1 MANVRVAVRVR
12 PLSKRETKEGGRII
26 VEVDG
31 KVAKIRKLKVNSR
44 PDGFGDSREK
54 VVAFGFDYCYWSV
67 NPEDPQYASQDVV
80 FRDLGAEVLSGATKG
95 YNICLFAY
103 GQTGS
108 GKTYTMLGTPAS
120 LGLTPRICEG
130 LFIREEDYASLP
142 SSCRIKV
149 SFLEIY
155 NERVRDLLK
164 QSDQRKSYTLRIRE
178 HPETGPYVQ
187 GLSQH
192 LVTSYKQVIQLLE
205 EGIANRITAATHVH
219 ETSSR
224 SHAIF
229 TIHYTQAI
237 LENNLPSEIASKIN
251 LVDLAGSERA
261 DPNYCKDRITEGAN
275 INKSL
280 VTLGI
285 VISTLAQNSQV
296 FSGCQSLSFAASS
309 SGASGGGR
317 PPRRQSYIPY
327 RDSVLTWLLKDS
339 LGGNSRTI
347 MVATVS
353 PAHTSYNETMS
364 TLRYAS
370 NAKNIINKPRVNED
384 ANIKL
389 IRELREEIER
399 LKAMLLSFELRNFH
413 WLHSESDENLKELVI
428 QSEVKIDQLTKD
440 WAEKWNDWQALMEHY
455 SVDINRRRAGVVID
469 SNLPHLMALEDDVL
483 STGVV
488 LYHLKEGTTKIGR
501 IDSDQEQDIVLQ
513 GQWIERDH
521 CTITSACGVVV
532 LRPVQGARCTVN
544 GREVTA
550 SCRLTQGAVIT
561 LGKARKFRFNHP
573 AEAAVLRQRR
583 QVSAA
588 VGEPV
593 GGSDSLEWLDLDGDV
608 TASRLGLCPLLWKQR
623 TALEEQCGED
633 HQLLKCGATSHR
645 AQTRQQRCYV
655 ETLRQQILAGRRR
668 AEKEL
673 ELGQARFSQ
682 QVKGGQQWLLRET
695 WLSGLQQQQQ
705 QQEDRGPEKEREA
718 SVADLETRSSPRVR
732 SRKQLPRTH
741 ALWATGRNIR
751 RRKIPLQLARVI
763 KKQRVLEAQRR
774 AEQLWAPCRLQDDG
788 TQESSCQ
795 IPRSG
800 ATVPGPHRRNKPA
813 SCSVLS
819 LRKLCSQRLPQL
831 PSVFWKWDLS
841 TMLPPMPDPTHQ
853 ALVKAPSEAQFP
865 KAASYLPRTARLHKN
880 RIRFSGQQQF
890 FATRGAL
897 ARKVAPTPGTRIT
910 VSPQSVEMERV
921 GKPSEIVAQGLAS
934 LSQSVNK
941 LKPRNEPKTHTPTM
955 TRKMKELAN
964 PEHAKAEWQKEENL
978 GTHKP
983 DKGGS
988 LCPHGPKQAAGRGKA
1003 AKPYRAESKPSF
1015 PSRASKRHQKIL
1027 VARVKDI
1034 ARTSSHL
1041 LHGRLSKRQHGAAD
1055 PDTVA
1060 PLTDS
1065 SPAVDNA
1072 REKDNGFSDTDSSYS
1087 ADSLSC
1093 VCAKALTAPLKAEDP
1108 QGNKW
1113 NLPGIE
1119 NSESDDSQISED
1131 SLAEKEYQGSKDSPR
1146 NNQPTNDHG
1155 HPRTRTKA
1163 TGRDFTMVSSDSGLL
1178 AQSQRSFSLD
1188 SLIDAEEELGED
1200 EQKEPLLA
1208 SANEMPTE
1216 TFWRLQNSS
1225 LPVLEQEAMCRLGPI
1240 NHQTGARLG
1249 TILPVSSSFRR
1260 DPQFQP
1266 RCEQPES
1273 EVEASYSE
1281 RANSLQGVQVSR
1293 ESPLVSM
1300 DSWFSC
1306 DSKIS
1311 PNSPQEIVGSLCP
1324 SPDAQEVQPCGGE
1337 RPGYWLNIEELKSS
1351 GTGTVF
1357 PRSSTLSQGSTDQP
1371 CDVRN
1376 VYTTSTSDTSKLA
1389 LWGGQKLLQTRAEG
1403 IFQDRDIPDVTQQG
1417 NSEAS
1422 QNSSVSSVLA
1432 ASAASFTY
1440 VGSTSERDWAALQ
1453 QKYLLELSH
1462 PVFEA
1467 IGEPRA
1473 ALPCLGEDSASL
1485 AEASG
1490 TGGDTVLAT
1499 GSGVSSDLNCGSFP
1513 IHPSKIRHLRAEKE
1527 QDSLNTK
1534 LESTSDFFSTSEK
1547 EVSYNE
1553 TYSADLESLASGS
1566 TKAQVFATENKI
1578 PNCTTE
1584 AYEVTQNHLKE
1595 CFQASRKSG
1604 LMASSHGYFF
1614 RKNVCRNH
1622 LTIATKADHW
1632 SHSWTP
1638 LRTTSVVQS
1647 EQFSQGSHSFL
1658 QAEKAGRQESAQEVV
1673 ARQTD
1678 VSFAFSSGPEL
1689 VLHSAPWTPLPSS
1702 LQPPPL
1708 ETFYVTKSRD
1718 ALTET
1723 ALETPAY
1730 REVRAPSPPP
1740 REAWGLGR
1748 DRQALRNAYSGNN
1761 LPVLLQKQCPKMA
1774 AAWQGVAE
1782 KPVDLNAREV
1792 IRELAKCPGNSQEES
1807 SNANSVYFFVAEDRH
1822 AIPSSSTGEREYENQ
1837 VGIFYHEGEEAAAQS
1852 CGDGSSGSSGSGKPL
1867 LLICESETGEEEQ
1880 GQTSVPRQAQG
1891 QDRSRQLSSGARI
1904 DFIYKT
1910 TRLELKKGRPGESG
1924 DSFESRM
1931 LHYRGNSPV
1940 IAGPDESLPRKW
1952 EGENETGLLGKTL
1965 HPEDSTEEMKL
1976 RGTECIYDRCQ
1987 SATCSQERN
1996 PSAYKG
2002 PGQEMLNPKEEPSG
2016 KGRKKR
2022 ISNADEMARLIRSV
2036 MQLEDS
2042 ILEIGSK
2049 QNKQLHASHTPGV
2062 SEEFVFQDQEKA
2074 DHVLRTG
2081 GPGNPWTFEDQP
2093 PSPRQTGDV
2102 IFSDNEAGDV
2112 DMNSSAGNDPQA
2124 QKTTVNPFKSWEHV
2138 QESKLVR
2145 EHTHPAELDPPT
2157 RDTCD
2162 SSGTCPAHKESTNT
2176 CCHPRRMTALAKAVP
2191 LQPGPQR
2198 SPESVK
2204 PVKAS
2209 VSPSEQLWGLGK
2221 ELKTVADFRESQ
2233 ISSHMS
2239 RSKQEEPKAQDRVEV
2254 MAMQR
2259 GGNLQEESKMVSL
2272 VQKLAGPCR
2281 LCMGTFFSPETVCPL
2296 LSQTDFTSAPTHQ
2309 GLSNTL
2315 SLISPRL
2322 PRHHLHTPATVGA
2335 SLDMLDLTTLDIHD
2349 TPLVPG
2355 HQDRNGETRIHSP
2368 EGDGRGGSSV
2378 EITACCRSAVSMAM
2392 GSLGQSGAPEI
2403 IPLGTEDKVSASVSP
2418 QDQEGNLRATSMG
2431 LNAREGL
2438 DSETEAPVQKELR
2451 TSTLNRVSRLLEKR
2465 VHFPLEDDNDQG
2477 RKARQKAG
2485 KEAEDTELSSD
2496 VFPAPASLPR
2506 VPNPEPR
2513 LLEPSVHASMCL
2525 AILEEIR
2532 QAKAQRKPLSDF
2544 VAEQT
2549 ALPYHEA
2556 LPDSPSGATGG
2567 PHQKQTDHLV
2577 SGRTGSEDET
2587 QGFCVSSPSADERQ
2601 GQTTPTAAGKFHPL
2615 LNTHSDTGW
2624 RHPSQASSPAA
2635 PAASARELKRL
2646 LGAGTPCVGQSSSER
2661 GKKKPG
2667 ARAPTSADPLA
2678 SGSFLSSTA
2687 VEGNEEE
2694 APEKVAV
2701 ALPSQAPCDGSGVIL
2716 RRQSRLAAWETV
2728 EGMPPGSQ
2736 GSSPE
2741 RQEPRTVDCAYG
2753 GLSGNLLGTVRGGQT
2768 AHLVNQSVSCDTQN
2782 SAGLLGPKQ
2791 GHVQYPESS
2800 PGLEGRAS
2808 PKEHPVLPGALRRA
2822 ELEAPTQQCVEPRE
2836 YIGSGLTQAFMAG
2849 KKHPKPP
2856 LLPDQRPSPGPGG
2869 VREEA
2874 PRRYPKGTLD
2884 RLVFS
2889 GSTGRSRTL
2898 SSPKGPEE
2906 SRSLCRQLCNAQ
2918 PVAVLVCASPSSS
2931 SLCYRDGDPGRRTSK
2946 AGLRT
2951 IHPPCALR
2959 SRACEMDEKGQN
2971 SYRESEVL
2979 LAHGLEPKS
2988 MNMELRPAG
2997 SSPLEP
3003 STTTATLRP
3012 ARGDGSPSVPEVR
3025 TGSFSRTAADG
3036 SSRSMRDP
3044 EKKLAEKKGP
3054 VELSTAQ
3061 FPEPPGK
3068 FQDNSVGSQN
3078 TQVSHSIPAPTTW
3091 GPHPLSVSEDSVS
3104 ELVEEPHN
3112 GCLESTARCLSEKTQ
3127 LSIEA
3132 GDQSFL
3138 NPQVK
3143 FVTRLELVCSPRVES
3158 PWEEEEQQRDQAL
3171 GSGESP
3177 TPPGDGGSDGCQIR
3191 ETARKEV
3198 AVTESPVSSLFSPNL
3213 GQSETLEPAAHHRC
3227 SLPVIAV
3234 FSGHKHS
3241 KSSPRPQFSVVSS
3254 SRSLQELNLSVE
3266 PSSSVDQDTQE
3277 VNRLLNPHLGGCF
3290 SEKSVARTSLKA
3302 EHRDQKSPSSVA
3314 DSPADHR
3321 PLAPPTLPFPTSTAS
3336 CMPTVTSW
3344 MSGTLEQAQQG
3355 KAEKLSVQVRPG
3367 NWHSEVN
3374 KGMLHSG
3381 SSEINP
3387 CVLPQCPEGPVCIG
3401 WKQYVLGSVIDGSC
3415 SQKSQ
3420 GLTSSNVA
3428 QCSSVDNGSED
3439 QDSSS
3444 HSHLCPCAK
3453 TLALLGSQNSTENAQ
3468 GSDEACK
3475 AWSSSFDVGE
3485 PHVPTGPAAA
3495 PATLDPDERPQFK
3508 DLPDKAGCLRHE
3520 RPLAEGSAVGPV
3532 DETLLLC
3539 TPEAGCPGGQAGVN
3553 TFEQSTQT
3561 VGCRCP
3567 WSRADLTSAQPGASA
3582 VSASDLSAWTRMHN
3596 LSLHLSQLLHST
3608 SELLRSL
3615 SQPSVTNRQH
3625 DAKKD
3630 PLEKPS
3636 QAPMMDGSTQTT
3648 LDKGSQTDLALP
3660 ALCLQVQEAKL
3671 KETNMILDV
3680 LGSEVSTVFP
3690 ERRDVSGPL
3699 QEEGTGETSGPP
3711 DLQEESTHERPQSP
3725 PGPSSH
3731 LRFQKAPLGQD
3742 LPSASSSGPLDASL
3756 PPSAQPKGSCV
3767 VVRSPSLVISQLP
3780 GLFPSTSES
3789 TGEPGVQTL
3798 SPVNALLVDRAS
3810 SPILTLSASTQELGL
3825 RLGSLAATAPPAP
3838 LLESHQRL
3846 GSSPDLPVGAPRPP
3860 IDNYFQPADE
3870 SGGLQRVEAPGEG
3883 TSSLERSEGRLFLE
3897 SNSLCSSQ
3905 QSSKLQVGF
3914 LEQPPQQLQPPTAI
3928 RIPSRL
3934 PAPPPR
3940 HESQRWA
3947 VHFVPE
3953 AVASPEHGPLSDTG
3967 PNQWQS
3973 RPGSGG
3979 EAPTPLVEL
3988 HPTPAAISSC
3998 GGLQHLSSCPVSV
4011 LRGPVGL
4018 QGPALGPLPVC
4029 QPEEL
4034 LHPSSQMCVALEPQH
4049 HNLGD
4054 LPVHNKFSNWCGVQD
4069 GSPGGLG
4076 AAEDLGASCDL
4087 SSGEQGQGPPQPPD
4101 DRSQTPEWSQRE
4113 QIPLQVGTQSV
4124 SLSVE
4129 LTEAKLHHGF
4139 GEADALLQVLQ
4150 SGSGEALAPDGPV
4163 TSTWEKLHARQK
4175 ETIDTL
4181 RRERANRL
4189 QSFRRAW
4196 SLSPQKQLSL
4206 LPSRGLP
4213 PQDLDLPSRRREYL
4227 QRLRKDVVETTR
4239 SPESASRAA
4248 HLPSDIELMLQEYQR
4263 AREEA
4268 KVEIA
4273 RARARLRERT
4283 EQEKLR
4289 IRQQIVSQLLREEVK
4304 LHTQANSSSLCS
4316 SSNGSVSSGMTSGY
4330 NSSPALAGQLQS
4342 PESVGD
4348 MNLSDSR
4355 DAWLEDGR
4363 GRSAERSS
4371 HLHLATSA
4379 WKGSAYSH
4387 RPPQGTCCC
4396 SPTRLPSPATC
4407 FSSSYQDLAKHVVDT
4422 SMADVMAAC
4431 SGNLHSLF
4439 SRQAAAGWNYQG
4451 EEQEVQLYYKVF
4463 SSTRHGF
4470 LGAGVVSQPLSHVWA
4485 AVSDPTL
4492 WPLFHKPIQT
4502 ARLFQRVTN
4511 SINLVYLVCNT
4522 TTCALKQPRDFCCV
4536 CVEAKEVPALV
4547 VVKLSREE
4555 LGRTCGEKL
4564 PVASG
4569 PLGEGLPPAMLTCTG
4584 AASWDVCITWAEL
4597 TCVSVPR
4604 GPCLSW
4610 QPSQYMTP
4618 PCQGPA
4624 KIWSEEKY
4632 YPAPGS
4638 CSLSPCKGRV
4648 SPESSTWPRW
4658 SLALL
4663 ASRLSC

>member
-44 PDGFGDSREK
+44 PDGFGDSQEK

-178 HPETGPYVQ
+178 HPEMGPYVQ

-296 FSGCQSLSFAASS
+296 FSGCQSLSYAASS
-309 SGASGGGR
+309 SGTSGGGR

-413 WLHSESDENLKELVI
+413 WLHSENDGNLKELVS

-561 LGKARKFRFNHP
+561 LGKALKFRFNHP

-593 GGSDSLEWLDLDGDV
+593 GGSDSLEWLDLDGDA

-623 TALEEQCGED
+623 TALEEQCSED

-645 AQTRQQRCYV
+645 AQTQQQRCHV
-655 ETLRQQILAGRRR
+655 ENLRQQILAGRRR
-668 AEKEL
+668 AEKAL
-673 ELGQARFSQ
+673 ELGQAHFSQ
-682 QVKGGQQWLLRET
+682 QIKGGQQWLLRET

-705 QQEDRGPEKEREA
+705 KDRASEKEREA
-718 SVADLETRSSPRVR
+718 SVADLETQSSPQLR
-732 SRKQLPRTH
+732 SQKQLPRKH
-741 ALWATGRNIR
+741 ALRATKWNIR
-751 RRKIPLQLARVI
+751 RRKIPLQLEKVI
-763 KKQRVLEAQRR
+763 KKQRLLEAQRR
-774 AEQLWAPCRLQDDG
+774 PEQLRALCRLQDDG
-788 TQESSCQ
+788 TQEPSCQ
-795 IPRSG
+795 IPRSD
-800 ATVPGPHRRNKPA
+800 ATVPGPQRRNKPA

-831 PSVFWKWDLS
+831 PSVFSKWDLS

-897 ARKVAPTPGTRIT
+897 ARKVALTPGTRIT
-910 VSPQSVEMERV
+910 VSPKSVEMERV
-921 GKPSEIVAQGLAS
+921 GKPCEIVAQGLAS

-941 LKPRNEPKTHTPTM
+941 LKSKNEPKTHTPTM

-964 PEHAKAEWQKEENL
+964 PEHTKAEWQKEENL

-983 DKGGS
+983 AKGGS

-1003 AKPYRAESKPSF
+1003 AKPYRAESKPPF

-1041 LHGRLSKRQHGAAD
+1041 LHGRLSKRRHGAAD
-1055 PDTVA
+1055 PDTAA

-1065 SPAVDNA
+1065 SPAVHNA

-1093 VCAKALTAPLKAEDP
+1093 VCAKALTAPLKAEGP

-1113 NLPGIE
+1113 NLPGTE

-1131 SLAEKEYQGSKDSPR
+1131 SLAEKGLTISKDSPR
-1146 NNQPTNDHG
+1146 SNQPTNDHG
-1155 HPRTRTKA
+1155 HPRTRIKA
-1163 TGRDFTMVSSDSGLL
+1163 TGRDFSMVSSDSGLL

-1188 SLIDAEEELGED
+1188 SLIDAEEEVGE
-1200 EQKEPLLA
+1200 EGQKEPLLA
-1208 SANEMPTE
+1208 PANEMPTE

-1240 NHQTGARLG
+1240 NHQTGARLA
-1249 TILPVSSSFRR
+1249 TILPVSSSFRL

-1266 RCEQPES
+1266 HCEQPES

-1281 RANSLQGVQVSR
+1281 RANSLQGIQVSR

-1311 PNSPQEIVGSLCP
+1311 PNSPHGIVGSLCP

-1337 RPGYWLNIEELKSS
+1337 GPGYWLNIEELKSS

-1357 PRSSTLSQGSTDQP
+1357 PCSSKLSQGSTDQP
-1371 CDVRN
+1371 CNVRN
-1376 VYTTSTSDTSKLA
+1376 VYTTSTSDTSKLS

-1403 IFQDRDIPDVTQQG
+1403 VFQDSGIPDATQQG
-1417 NSEAS
+1417 SSEAS

-1462 PVFEA
+1462 PIFEA

-1473 ALPCLGEDSASL
+1473 ALPCLGGDSGSL
-1485 AEASG
+1485 AEACG

-1499 GSGVSSDLNCGSFP
+1499 GSGVSSDLNCSSFP
-1513 IHPSKIRHLRAEKE
+1513 NHPSKIRHLRAEKE
-1527 QDSLNTK
+1527 QDSLNTR

-1553 TYSADLESLASGS
+1553 TYSADLESLASGP
-1566 TKAQVFATENKI
+1566 TKAQVFAAENKI
-1578 PNCTTE
+1578 PNSTTE
-1584 AYEVTQNHLKE
+1584 AYEVKQNHLQE
-1595 CFQASRKSG
+1595 CFQGSRKSG

-1614 RKNVCRNH
+1614 QKNVCHNH

-1638 LRTTSVVQS
+1638 LRTTSAVQS
-1647 EQFSQGSHSFL
+1647 EQFSHGSHGSP
-1658 QAEKAGRQESAQEVV
+1658 QAEKAGRQESSQEVV
-1673 ARQTD
+1673 ARHTD

-1689 VLHSAPWTPLPSS
+1689 VLHSAPWNPLPSS

-1723 ALETPAY
+1723 ALEIPAC

-1740 REAWGLGR
+1740 REAWGLGP
-1748 DRQALRNAYSGNN
+1748 DRQALQSAYFEYN
-1761 LPVLLQKQCPKMA
+1761 LPVLLQNQNSKMA
-1774 AAWQGVAE
+1774 AAQQGIAG

-1792 IRELAKCPGNSQEES
+1792 IRELGRCPGNIQEES

-1822 AIPSSSTGEREYENQ
+1822 FIPSSGTGVREYENQ
-1837 VGIFYHEGEEAAAQS
+1837 VGIFYHEGEEAAARS
-1852 CGDGSSGSSGSGKPL
+1852 CGNVSSGSSGSGKPL

-1880 GQTSVPRQAQG
+1880 GQTSVLRQAQA
-1891 QDRSRQLSSGARI
+1891 QDRNRQLSSGARI

-1910 TRLELKKGRPGESG
+1910 TRLELKKGRPGESD
-1924 DSFESRM
+1924 DSFVSRA

-1952 EGENETGLLGKTL
+1952 EAENETGLLGKTL
-1965 HPEDSTEEMKL
+1965 HPEDSAEEMKL

-1987 SATCSQERN
+1987 SVTCSQERN
-1996 PSAYKG
+1996 PSAYRG
-2002 PGQEMLNPKEEPSG
+2002 PGQAVLNPKEEPSG
-2016 KGRKKR
+2016 KGKKKR
-2022 ISNADEMARLIRSV
+2022 ISNADEMARLVRSV

-2062 SEEFVFQDQEKA
+2062 SEESVFQDQEKA

-2093 PSPRQTGDV
+2093 PTPRQTGDV
-2102 IFSDNEAGDV
+2102 IVSDNEAGEVDV
-2112 DMNSSAGNDPQA
+2112 NSSTGNDPQA
-2124 QKTTVNPFKSWEHV
+2124 RKTTVNPLKSWECV
-2138 QESKLVR
+2138 RESKLVR
-2145 EHTHPAELDPPT
+2145 EYTHPAELDPPT

-2176 CCHPRRMTALAKAVP
+2176 YFHPRRMTALAKAVP
-2191 LQPGPQR
+2191 LEPRPQR
-2198 SPESVK
+2198 SSETVK
-2204 PVKAS
+2204 SVKAS

-2221 ELKTVADFRESQ
+2221 ELKTVADFKESQ

-2239 RSKQEEPKAQDRVEV
+2239 SSKQEEPKAQDRVEV

-2259 GGNLQEESKMVSL
+2259 GGDLQEETKMVSL
-2272 VQKLAGPCR
+2272 AQKLSGPCR

-2296 LSQTDFTSAPTHQ
+2296 LSQTDFTSAPTHP

-2315 SLISPRL
+2315 PLISPRL

-2335 SLDMLDLTTLDIHD
+2335 SLDMLDLTTLEIHD

-2368 EGDGRGGSSV
+2368 EGDGSGGSSV
-2378 EITACCRSAVSMAM
+2378 EISACCRSAVSMAM
-2392 GSLGQSGAPEI
+2392 GSLGQPGAPENI
-2403 IPLGTEDKVSASVSP
+2403 LLGTEDKVSGSISP
-2418 QDQEGNLRATSMG
+2418 QDQEGNLRVTSMG

-2438 DSETEAPVQKELR
+2438 DSETEAPAQKELR

-2477 RKARQKAG
+2477 RKARQKAE

-2496 VFPAPASLPR
+2496 VFLAPASLPR
-2506 VPNPEPR
+2506 APNPKPR

-2544 VAEQT
+2544 VPEQT

-2556 LPDSPSGATGG
+2556 LPDSSLGATGG
-2567 PHQKQTDHLV
+2567 PHWKQTGHLV

-2587 QGFCVSSPSADERQ
+2587 QGFCVSSPSAATNERQ
-2601 GQTTPTAAGKFHPL
+2601 GQTTPIAAGRFHPL
-2615 LNTHSDTGW
+2615 LNTDSDTRW

-2635 PAASARELKRL
+2635 PAAGAGELKPL
-2646 LGAGTPCVGQSSSER
+2646 LGAGTQCMGQSSSD
-2661 GKKKPG
+2661 GVKKKTG

-2678 SGSFLSSTA
+2678 SGSFLSSAA
-2687 VEGNEEE
+2687 VEDNEEE

-2716 RRQSRLAAWETV
+2716 RRQSHLAAWETA
-2728 EGMPPGSQ
+2728 EGMPTGSQ
-2736 GSSPE
+2736 DSSPE

-2753 GLSGNLLGTVRGGQT
+2753 GLSGNLLGTVQGGQT
-2768 AHLVNQSVSCDTQN
+2768 AHLVEQSVSCDMQN

-2791 GHVQYPESS
+2791 GHVQYPASS
-2800 PGLEGRAS
+2800 AGLEGRAS
-2808 PKEHPVLPGALRRA
+2808 PKEHPVLPGALRRV

-2836 YIGSGLTQAFMAG
+2836 CTGSGLTQAFMVS
-2849 KKHPKPP
+2849 KKHPKSP
-2856 LLPDQRPSPGPGG
+2856 LLRDQRPSPCPGG

-2889 GSTGRSRTL
+2889 GSTGGSRTL
-2898 SSPKGPEE
+2898 SSSKGQEE
-2906 SRSLCRQLCNAQ
+2906 SRRLCRQLCDAQ
-2918 PVAVLVCASPSSS
+2918 PAALLACASPSCS
-2931 SLCYRDGDPGRRTSK
+2931 SLCYGDGHPGRRTSK
-2946 AGLRT
+2946 AGLHAS
-2951 IHPPCALR
+2951 HPPCTLG
-2959 SRACEMDEKGQN
+2959 SRACEMDETGQN

-2988 MNMELRPAG
+2988 MNMELRPAD
-2997 SSPLEP
+2997 SSALEP
-3003 STTTATLRP
+3003 STTAATLCP

-3036 SSRSMRDP
+3036 SSRSVRDP
-3044 EKKLAEKKGP
+3044 EKKGP
-3054 VELSTAQ
+3054 VELSTAR
-3061 FPEPPGK
+3061 FPEPPRR

-3078 TQVSHSIPAPTTW
+3078 TQVSHSMPAPLPTAW
-3091 GPHPLSVSEDSVS
+3091 GPHPLNVSEDSAS
-3104 ELVEEPHN
+3104 ELVEEPHS

-3127 LSIEA
+3127 LPIEA

-3138 NPQVK
+3138 NPQVQ
-3143 FVTRLELVCSPRVES
+3143 FVTRLKLVCSPRVES

-3171 GSGESP
+3171 GGGENP
-3177 TPPGDGGSDGCQIR
+3177 TPPDDGGSDGCQSR
-3191 ETARKEV
+3191 ETVRKEM
-3198 AVTESPVSSLFSPNL
+3198 AVTESPVSNSFSPNL

-3266 PSSSVDQDTQE
+3266 PSSSADKDTQE
-3277 VNRLLNPHLGGCF
+3277 VNRLSNPHLRGCF
-3290 SEKSVARTSLKA
+3290 SEKSVAGTSLKA

-3321 PLAPPTLPFPTSTAS
+3321 PLEPATAPYPTSAAS
-3336 CMPTVTSW
+3336 CVPTPGSVTSW

-3367 NWHSEVN
+3367 SWHSEVN
-3374 KGMLHSG
+3374 KGMLLSG

-3387 CVLPQCPEGPVCIG
+3387 CVLPKCPEGPVCIG
-3401 WKQYVLGSVIDGSC
+3401 WKQYVFGSMTNDSC

-3439 QDSSS
+3439 QNSSS

-3453 TLALLGSQNSTENAQ
+3453 TLALLGSQNSTEIAQ
-3468 GSDEACK
+3468 DSDEACRV
-3475 AWSSSFDVGE
+3475 WSSSFDVGE

-3508 DLPDKAGCLRHE
+3508 DLPDEAGCLGHD

-3539 TPEAGCPGGQAGVN
+3539 EPEAGCAGGQAGVN
-3553 TFEQSTQT
+3553 TSEQSTQT

-3567 WSRADLTSAQPGASA
+3567 WSRADLASAQPGASA
-3582 VSASDLSAWTRMHN
+3582 VSASDLSAWTRMHS
-3596 LSLHLSQLLHST
+3596 LSLHLSQLLRST

-3630 PLEKPS
+3630 TLEKPS
-3636 QAPMMDGSTQTT
+3636 QAPMTDGSTQTT

-3660 ALCLQVQEAKL
+3660 ALCLQVQEEKL
-3671 KETNMILDV
+3671 KKTNMILDV
-3680 LGSEVSTVFP
+3680 LGSEVSTMFP

-3711 DLQEESTHERPQSP
+3711 DLQEGSTHERPQSP

-3742 LPSASSSGPLDASL
+3742 LHSVSTSGPLGASR
-3756 PPSAQPKGSCV
+3756 PPSAQPKGSSCA

-3789 TGEPGVQTL
+3789 TGEPRVRTR

-3825 RLGSLAATAPPAP
+3825 HLGLLAASAPSAPP
-3838 LLESHQRL
+3838 LESHQRL
-3846 GSSPDLPVGAPRPP
+3846 DSSPDLPVGAPRPP
-3860 IDNYFQPADE
+3860 VDNYFQPTDE
-3870 SGGLQRVEAPGEG
+3870 SGGSQRVEAPGEG

-3914 LEQPPQQLQPPTAI
+3914 LEQPPQQLQPPTTI
-3928 RIPSRL
+3928 RVPSKL

-3947 VHFVPE
+3947 VRFVPE
-3953 AVASPEHGPLSDTG
+3953 EVASTEHGPLSDTG
-3967 PNQWQS
+3967 PSQWQS
-3973 RPGSGG
+3973 RPGNGG

-3988 HPTPAAISSC
+3988 HPTPPAVSSW

-4011 LRGPVGL
+4011 LRDPVGL
-4018 QGPALGPLPVC
+4018 QGPALSPLPVC
-4029 QPEEL
+4029 QPEGL
-4034 LHPSSQMCVALEPQH
+4034 LHPSSQMCVAQEPQH
-4049 HNLGD
+4049 HTLGD

-4069 GSPGGLG
+4069 GSPRGLG
-4076 AAEDLGASCDL
+4076 AAEDSGASCDL
-4087 SSGEQGQGPPQPPD
+4087 SSGEQGLRPPQPPD

-4129 LTEAKLHHGF
+4129 LTEAKLHRGF

-4163 TSTWEKLHARQK
+4163 MSAWEKLHARQK

-4189 QSFRRAW
+4189 QSFRRAR

-4227 QRLRKDVVETTR
+4227 QQLRKDVVETTR
-4239 SPESASRAA
+4239 SSGLGPGTACPRFGTPPGDVVPNVKTMSPESAPRAA

-4289 IRQQIVSQLLREEVK
+4289 IRQQMVSQLLREEVK

-4355 DAWLEDGR
+4355 DTWLEDGR

-4371 HLHLATSA
+4371 HLHLARSA

-4387 RPPQGTCCC
+4387 RPAQGTCCC

-4536 CVEAKEVPALV
+4536 CVEAKEGPLCVMAAQSVYDASMPRPSKKMVRGEILPSAWILQPGTVQGKGVTRV
-4547 VVKLSREE
+4547 VYLAQVE
-4555 LGRTCGEKL
+4555 LG
-4564 PVASG
+4564 
-4569 PLGEGLPPAMLTCTG
+4569 
-4584 AASWDVCITWAEL
+4584 
-4597 TCVSVPR
+4597 
-4604 GPCLSW
+4604 
-4610 QPSQYMTP
+4610 
-4618 PCQGPA
+4618 
-4624 KIWSEEKY
+4624 
-4632 YPAPGS
+4632 APGFPPQL
-4638 CSLSPCKGRV
+4638 LSSFIKQQPLVIAR
-4648 SPESSTWPRW
+4648 
-4658 SLALL
+4658 L
-4663 ASRLSC
+4663 ASFLGS